1 MLNKS
6 ILAFVII
13 FSLGIQAKNL
23 EPISYWDIQSASSPI
38 ASPDNSL
45 IIFSKKYIDKKND
58 DFINEIWVMK
68 QDGSDKRFFAK
79 GENPKWSPDS
89 SRVAYVK
96 SDDNDT
102 SQIYIKSVSYT
113 HLTLPTTPYV

>member
-23 EPISYWDIQSASSPI
+23 EPISYWDIQSVSSPI

-45 IIFSKKYIDKKND
+45 IIFSKKYIDKRMM
-58 DFINEIWVMK
+58 I
-68 QDGSDKRFFAK
+68 
-79 GENPKWSPDS
+79 
-89 SRVAYVK
+89 
-96 SDDNDT
+96 
-102 SQIYIKSVSYT
+102 
-113 HLTLPTTPYV
+113 L